1 MAWRDLLNVQNVEKG
16 FFSSSNS
23 YGIPD
28 ILKDEF
34 PVKELIPT
42 GLIVSE

>member
-1 MAWRDLLNVQNVEKG
+1 MKVFL
-16 FFSSSNS
+16 SSSKP

-28 ILKDEF
+28 LKVDEF